1 MCLDERACLRGVV
14 SAQRLAGLLARCATT
29 HCDTAAETNS
39 RRQAHIS
46 GLRAQPEVASTAIA
60 TAAAAARKPRV
71 EHGSNFLF
79 RLLTSAT
86 HPLSVPPSP
95 TAAAA
100 PAKRRS
106 TGGAWLQ
113 HAARRVE
120 HGSNTLLRTLTGHTG
135 APMHS
140 KHHNTLLY
148 HASGSGPSKAPRAH
162 AAALHSGA
170 SARKAAVARG
180 SGLAGVAGS
189 VATDARA
196 QLQDKLKKKAQS
208 WFWPFV

>member
-1 MCLDERACLRGVV
+1 LRGVV

-46 GLRAQPEVASTAIA
+46 GLRAQPEAASTGIT
-60 TAAAAARKPRV
+60 TAAAASRKPRV

-79 RLLTSAT
+79 RMLTSST
-86 HPLSVPPSP
+86 HPLSFPPS

-100 PAKRRS
+100 APVERR
-106 TGGAWLQ
+106 
-113 HAARRVE
+113 ARRVE

>member
-1 MCLDERACLRGVV
+1 MCVC
-14 SAQRLAGLLARCATT
+14 QRLSKLLARCATT
-29 HCDTAAETNS
+29 HCDTAAVTSS

-46 GLRAQPEVASTAIA
+46 GLRAQPEAASTGIT
-60 TAAAAARKPRV
+60 TAAAASRKPRV

-79 RLLTSAT
+79 RMLTSST
-86 HPLSVPPSP
+86 HPLSFSPS

-100 PAKRRS
+100 APVERR
-106 TGGAWLQ
+106 
-113 HAARRVE
+113 ARRVE

-148 HASGSGPSKAPRAH
+148 HASGKVQRENAAP
-162 AAALHSGA
+162 HSAA
-170 SARKAAVARG
+170 SARKAAVVRG
-180 SGLAGVAGS
+180 SGVAHAVAGP

-196 QLQDKLKKKAQS
+196 QFQDNLKKKAQS